1 MPMAT
6 LVADV
11 AVASGADVP
20 VRTDRPTVSVVIP
33 VYNERAGLPRLVGEL
48 ESVLEPVASSIE
60 LVFVDDGSTDGT
72 REWLLTAVPEGA
84 RLVVVQLARNFGP
97 QGALA
102 VGLPHATGDVVVVMD
117 GDWQDDPHA
126 IPRFLERWRAGDDVV
141 YAIRTARKEAWWKR
155 WLFAAFYRGM
165 RLVAEISVPLDAG
178 NFGLM
183 DRRVVTA
190 VLALPERTRYFA
202 GLRRWVGY
210 RQSGVVV
217 ERRPRYDGRP
227 RVSLARLWGLGTTAL
242 VGFSSA
248 PIRVFQGLAVTAMLM
263 GVVGLILG
271 GLSALTGWGWEP
283 WWSTALVVVWFTA
296 LNAGGLGV
304 LGEYLL
310 AVLREV
316 RGRPAAI
323 VARVDQVLPRDGA
336 RRGSDDSPPFG

>member
-6 LVADV
+6 LAADV
-11 AVASGADVP
+11 AVASGSDASIRTHRP
-20 VRTDRPTVSVVIP
+20 VVSVVIP

-60 LVFVDDGSTDGT
+60 LVFIDDGSTDGT

-102 VGLPHATGDVVVVMD
+102 AGLPHATGDVVVVMD

-141 YAIRTARKEAWWKR
+141 YAIRTARKESWWKR
-155 WLFAAFYRGM
+155 LLFATFYRTM
-165 RLVAEISVPLDAG
+165 RLVAEIPVPLDAG

-190 VLALPERTRYFA
+190 LNGLPERARYFA

-227 RVSLARLWGLGTTAL
+227 RVSLAGLWGQGTTAL

-248 PIRVFQGLAVTAMLM
+248 PVRLFQGLAVVAMLI
-263 GVVGLILG
+263 GVGGLLVVGLLIV
-271 GLSALTGWGWEP
+271 AGWGWEP
-283 WWSTALVVVWFTA
+283 WWSTALLVIWFTA

-323 VARVDQVLPRDGA
+323 VARVDQILPRDAA
-336 RRGSDDSPPFG
+336 RRELRE